1 MRERLAQV
9 GAIDLTRPSRTCVCR
24 RFGEPPYLENAKLPI
39 TLLRN
44 MAWLDK
50 LERRIGFLAI
60 PGLLR
65 YVGFLTALVFVL
77 EKVNPG
83 YLNLLDL
90 DPVAVV
96 HGEVWR
102 LVTYIFIPQM
112 ASMLPLPDWLNVA
125 FYVLFLWW
133 MGNGL
138 ESAWGAFKLTIFYL
152 IGMIGTTVAAFFFG
166 AAFSNFMLTTSLFFA
181 FAQFYPDLVIY
192 FAYILPLKVKWIAW
206 VSAVILLLQII
217 VGSMQFRA
225 AAICAMGNYLIFFGP
240 SIIRDARRR
249 RDVTARRR
257 RFEMETRDAET
268 EALHRCA
275 ICGATEVSDPNLEF
289 RVARN
294 GEEYCM
300 AHLSHAK
307 AST

>member
-1 MRERLAQV
+1 
-9 GAIDLTRPSRTCVCR
+9 
-24 RFGEPPYLENAKLPI
+24 
-39 TLLRN
+39 

-90 DPVAVV
+90 NPVAVM

-112 ASMLPLPDWLNVA
+112 ASMLPLPDWVNVG
-125 FYVLFLWW
+125 FYLLFLWW

-166 AAFSNFMLTTSLFFA
+166 AAFSNFMLRLRFSSPSPGFIPISLSISPTSC
-181 FAQFYPDLVIY
+181 
-192 FAYILPLKVKWIAW
+192 
-206 VSAVILLLQII
+206 
-217 VGSMQFRA
+217 R
-225 AAICAMGNYLIFFGP
+225 
-240 SIIRDARRR
+240 
-249 RDVTARRR
+249 
-257 RFEMETRDAET
+257 
-268 EALHRCA
+268 
-275 ICGATEVSDPNLEF
+275 
-289 RVARN
+289 
-294 GEEYCM
+294 
-300 AHLSHAK
+300 
-307 AST
+307 

>member
-1 MRERLAQV
+1 MPRWYTQPSLLAN
-9 GAIDLTRPSRTCVCR
+9 SN
-24 RFGEPPYLENAKLPI
+24 YLKGGDAFASIPRI
-39 TLLRN
+39 MT
-44 MAWLDK
+44 WLDK

-83 YLNLLDL
+83 YLRLLEL
-90 DPVAVV
+90 DPAAVMQ
-96 HGEVWR
+96 GQVWR

-112 ASMLPLPDWLNVA
+112 ASMLPLPDWVNVA
-125 FYVLFLWW
+125 FYVLFLRW

-152 IGMIGTTVAAFFFG
+152 LGMIGTTVAAFFFG

-206 VSAVILLLQII
+206 ISAAILLLQIV
-217 VGSMQFRA
+217 VGSMHVPA
-225 AAICAMGNYLIFFGP
+225 AAMCALANYMIFFCP
-240 SIIRDARRR
+240 
-249 RDVTARRR
+249 
-257 RFEMETRDAET
+257 
-268 EALHRCA
+268 ALKR
-275 ICGATEVSDPNLEF
+275 
-289 RVARN
+289 
-294 GEEYCM
+294 
-300 AHLSHAK
+300 
-307 AST
+307 

>member
-9 GAIDLTRPSRTCVCR
+9 GAIDLTRPSRTCICR

-44 MAWLDK
+44 MTWLDK

-240 SIIRDARRR
+240 SIIRDARNR

-257 RFEMETRDAET
+257 RFEMQTRDGEA

-300 AHLSHAK
+300 PHLSHAK
-307 AST
+307 AAS

>member
-9 GAIDLTRPSRTCVCR
+9 EAIDLTRPSRTCICR
-24 RFGEPPYLENAKLPI
+24 GFGEPPYLENAKLPI

-44 MAWLDK
+44 MTWLDK

-240 SIIRDARRR
+240 SIIRDARNR

-257 RFEMETRDAET
+257 RFEMQTRDAEA

-300 AHLSHAK
+300 PHLSHAK
-307 AST
+307 AAS

>member
-1 MRERLAQV
+1 MN
-9 GAIDLTRPSRTCVCR
+9 G
-24 RFGEPPYLENAKLPI
+24 PYLENAKLPI

-44 MAWLDK
+44 MTWLDK

-240 SIIRDARRR
+240 SIIRDARNR

-257 RFEMETRDAET
+257 RFEMQTRDAEA

-300 AHLSHAK
+300 PHLSHAK
-307 AST
+307 AAS

>member
-1 MRERLAQV
+1 M
-9 GAIDLTRPSRTCVCR
+9 T
-24 RFGEPPYLENAKLPI
+24 
-39 TLLRN
+39 
-44 MAWLDK
+44 WLDK
-50 LERRIGFLAI
+50 LERRIGFLAV

-83 YLNLLDL
+83 YLRLLDL
-90 DPVAVV
+90 DPVAVM

-102 LVTYIFIPQM
+102 LITYIFIPQM
-112 ASMLPLPDWLNVA
+112 ASMLPLPDWVNVA
-125 FYVLFLWW
+125 FYILFLWW

-152 IGMIGTTVAAFFFG
+152 FGMIGTTIAAFFFG
-166 AAFSNFMLTTSLFFA
+166 AAFSNLMLTTSLFFA
-181 FAQFYPDLVIY
+181 FARFYPDLVIY
-192 FAYILPLKVKWIAW
+192 FAYILPMKVKWIAW
-206 VSAVILLLQII
+206 FSAGVLLLQIV

-225 AAICAMGNYLIFFGP
+225 AAICAMANYLIFFGP
-240 SIIRDARRR
+240 GIVRDARQR

-257 RFEMETRDAET
+257 RFEMQTREAEA

-275 ICGATEVSDPNLEF
+275 ICGATEVTDPNLEF

-294 GEEYCM
+294 GEEYCLP
-300 AHLSHAK
+300 HLSQAK
-307 AST
+307 ATT

>member
-1 MRERLAQV
+1 M
-9 GAIDLTRPSRTCVCR
+9 T
-24 RFGEPPYLENAKLPI
+24 
-39 TLLRN
+39 
-44 MAWLDK
+44 WLDK

-90 DPVAVV
+90 NPVAVM

-112 ASMLPLPDWLNVA
+112 ASMLPLPDWVNVA

-138 ESAWGAFKLTIFYL
+138 ESAWGAFRLTIFYL

-192 FAYILPLKVKWIAW
+192 FAYILPRLDFSRDLAPANLRRFNA
-206 VSAVILLLQII
+206 VS
-217 VGSMQFRA
+217 
-225 AAICAMGNYLIFFGP
+225 
-240 SIIRDARRR
+240 RRR
-249 RDVTARRR
+249 HLRDGELFDLFRTEHHPRRP
-257 RFEMETRDAET
+257 
-268 EALHRCA
+268 
-275 ICGATEVSDPNLEF
+275 S
-289 RVARN
+289 
-294 GEEYCM
+294 
-300 AHLSHAK
+300 S
-307 AST
+307 S

>member
-1 MRERLAQV
+1 MPRWYTQPSLLAN
-9 GAIDLTRPSRTCVCR
+9 SN
-24 RFGEPPYLENAKLPI
+24 YLKGGDAFASIPRI
-39 TLLRN
+39 MT
-44 MAWLDK
+44 WLDK

-83 YLNLLDL
+83 YLRLLDL
-90 DPVAVV
+90 DPVAVM

-112 ASMLPLPDWLNVA
+112 ASMLPLPDWVNVA
-125 FYVLFLWW
+125 FYILFLWW

-152 IGMIGTTVAAFFFG
+152 LGMAGTTVAAFFFG
-166 AAFSNFMLTTSLFFA
+166 AAFSNLMLTASLFFA
-181 FAQFYPDLVIY
+181 FARFYPDLVIY

-206 VSAVILLLQII
+206 FSAAVLLVQIA

-225 AAICAMGNYLIFFGP
+225 AAICAMANYLIFFGP
-240 SIIRDARRR
+240 AIIHDARHRR
-249 RDVTARRR
+249 EVTTRRR
-257 RFEMETRDAET
+257 RFEMQTREAEA

-275 ICGATEVSDPNLEF
+275 ICGATEVTDPNLEF

-294 GEEYCM
+294 GEEYCLP
-300 AHLSHAK
+300 HLPKPQPAGTTSSK
-307 AST
+307 SSG

>member
-1 MRERLAQV
+1 M
-9 GAIDLTRPSRTCVCR
+9 T
-24 RFGEPPYLENAKLPI
+24 
-39 TLLRN
+39 
-44 MAWLDK
+44 WLDK
-50 LERRIGFLAI
+50 LERRLGFLAI

-77 EKVNPG
+77 EKINPG
-83 YLNLLDL
+83 YLSLLDL

-96 HGEVWR
+96 HGQVWR

-112 ASMLPLPDWLNVA
+112 ASMLPLPDWVNVA

-192 FAYILPLKVKWIAW
+192 FAYILPLKIKWIAW
-206 VSAVILLLQII
+206 ISAAILLLQII

-240 SIIRDARRR
+240 SIIRDARHR
-249 RDVTARRR
+249 RDATARRR
-257 RFEMETRDAET
+257 RFEMQTRDAEG

-294 GEEYCM
+294 GEEYCVP
-300 AHLSHAK
+300 HLSQAK